1 MDGIGEMIIARSVL
15 SIGLNKGDKIM
26 TEHKIITLN
35 ENDIKEIISEKF
47 NCDLYNVKIKVS
59 YGDPQYP
66 QTEVEVYIFLN

>member
-1 MDGIGEMIIARSVL
+1 MDGIGEMIIARSAL
-15 SIGLNKGDKIM
+15 SIGLNKGYKIM

-35 ENDIKEIISEKF
+35 ENDIKEIIAEKF

-66 QTEVEVYIFLN
+66 QTSVYIEVNLN

>member
-15 SIGLNKGDKIM
+15 SIGLNKGHKVT

-35 ENDIKEIISEKF
+35 ENDIKEIIAEKF

-66 QTEVEVYIFLN
+66 QTSVYVEVKLN

>member
-15 SIGLNKGDKIM
+15 SIGLNKGYKIM

-35 ENDIKEIISEKF
+35 ENDIKEIIAEKF

-66 QTEVEVYIFLN
+66 QTSAYIEVNLN

>member
-1 MDGIGEMIIARSVL
+1 MDGIGEMIIARSAL
-15 SIGLNKGDKIM
+15 SIGLNKGYKIM

-35 ENDIKEIISEKF
+35 ENDIKEIIAKKF

-66 QTEVEVYIFLN
+66 QTSVYIEVNLN